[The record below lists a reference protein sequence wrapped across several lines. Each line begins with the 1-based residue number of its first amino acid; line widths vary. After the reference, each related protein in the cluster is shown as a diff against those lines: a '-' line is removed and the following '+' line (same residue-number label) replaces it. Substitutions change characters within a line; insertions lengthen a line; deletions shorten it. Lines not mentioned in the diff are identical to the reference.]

1 MLKHLHIIFLSL
13 IYHLYTYIYIYIS
26 SIYHRCTWILY
37 IYIVCILHL
46 CIICIACLN
55 EIYDITF
62 HIVRIHSWCVLIHYM
77 CYLSEWDVY
86 DLFVISSIWGGGAAP
101 SPPTPLQLFQAKPSQ
116 AIFRPSSSRSV
127 NNSRLLSLNV
137 ITKTMPTPKKTCKP
151 NNKQSNKSENW
162 NINEYQEKLQELMK
176 KEEQQWKKHATTN
189 EKQGKPCKNPWKTT
203 NNHAKTNETPWKNQG
218 ETMQK
223 PMKAKEKQWKQMYPP
238 YLSYI
243 YVSFV

>member
-1 MLKHLHIIFLSL
+1 MTDALVSYL
-13 IYHLYTYIYIYIS
+13 YIYLYLYLYLYWYLYI
-26 SIYHRCTWILY
+26 Y

-46 CIICIACLN
+46 YIICIACLN
-55 EIYDITF
+55 EIYDIAF
-62 HIVRIHSWCVLIHYM
+62 HIVRTQSWCVLIHYM

-127 NNSRLLSLNV
+127 ALIIECYQENHAN
-137 ITKTMPTPKKTCKP
+137 TKTNMQTQQQTIKQIGKIETPMNIKK
-151 NNKQSNKSENW
+151 
-162 NINEYQEKLQELMK
+162 KLQELMK

-203 NNHAKTNETPWKNQG
+203 NNHAKTNETPWKNQWKPRRNYAKTNENQG
-218 ETMQK
+218 ETMK
-223 PMKAKEKQWKQMYPP
+223 TN
-238 YLSYI
+238 
-243 YVSFV
+243 VSIIPILHLCIICIAV